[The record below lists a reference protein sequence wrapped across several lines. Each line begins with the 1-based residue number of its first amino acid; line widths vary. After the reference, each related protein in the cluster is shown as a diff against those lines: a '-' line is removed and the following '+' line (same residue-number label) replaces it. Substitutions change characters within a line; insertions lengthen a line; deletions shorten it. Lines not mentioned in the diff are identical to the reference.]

1 MLRWYSACAIAS
13 LLVLVNARAQDQ
25 TLFTDV
31 AAENLFRYSRM
42 AVGTGPAVAGLR
54 SLVLKGRSR
63 LLVDSKPIASAT
75 VEIKLLLPVTIC
87 ASAIGTAERRAGY
100 AGSAI

>member
-1 MLRWYSACAIAS
+1 MVRWLSACAFVS
-13 LLVLVNARAQDQ
+13 LVLMVGASTQDQ
-25 TLFTDV
+25 TLFTDQ

-63 LLVDSKPIASAT
+63 VLVDNNAPLAAAA
-75 VEIKLLLPVTIC
+75 V
-87 ASAIGTAERRAGY
+87 
-100 AGSAI
+100 